1 MNFKSLIY
9 VSLSLATVCACTDK
23 NEDLESGRQP
33 EAGKYCLSGNVEKGP
48 FVRGSSINVQP
59 LDASLNAVGT
69 VYSGEIADD
78 AGAFNLGE
86 IDLASQFV
94 RIAGDGYYF
103 NELTGCLSS
112 GTLHLTAYADLSDR
126 SSVNVNILTHLKA
139 ARVQKLMSTGSP
151 FSKADSQAQKEL
163 LSQFGL
169 QAYADTPAESMS
181 ISSGTDASGVLIAI
195 SSIALS
201 NRSDAEI
208 TSFLSVLSRDL
219 ADDGEFTEDNRRT
232 LMKDR
237 DRVAPELEKVSRN
250 IIDRYEELG
259 MSVSVPDLR
268 YFFDWNNDGI
278 AGNEIND
285 NADVSLSQSEVAF
298 DKDGGVATV
307 TVTTNIPLTLEK
319 NGYGDTMPDGP
330 IFSENTYLNDFFTD
344 EGRTMECER
353 TYEDNIL
360 TIKVAKT
367 EKRNVQTATIPL
379 YDYMGVCQATVNVT
393 LAGDPSIE
401 LKLGENG
408 KQIVA
413 ATFAQFAKA
422 ISWMCYVEQ
431 GYTGMS
437 QYFDVKCPMTPADTY
452 NRNAFNAAYA
462 AVARNANF
470 AKTLESYGY
479 YPAVPFFQLLN
490 AILYTEM
497 VDKWRR
503 VGISEIWAG
512 KRSEQRVRGEVRG
525 VRRLFTGS

>member
-1 MNFKSLIY
+1 
-9 VSLSLATVCACTDK
+9 
-23 NEDLESGRQP
+23 
-33 EAGKYCLSGNVEKGP
+33 
-48 FVRGSSINVQP
+48 
-59 LDASLNAVGT
+59 
-69 VYSGEIADD
+69 
-78 AGAFNLGE
+78 
-86 IDLASQFV
+86 
-94 RIAGDGYYF
+94 
-103 NELTGCLSS
+103 
-112 GTLHLTAYADLSDR
+112 
-126 SSVNVNILTHLKA
+126 
-139 ARVQKLMSTGSP
+139 
-151 FSKADSQAQKEL
+151 
-163 LSQFGL
+163 
-169 QAYADTPAESMS
+169 
-181 ISSGTDASGVLIAI
+181 
-195 SSIALS
+195 
-201 NRSDAEI
+201 
-208 TSFLSVLSRDL
+208 
-219 ADDGEFTEDNRRT
+219 
-232 LMKDR
+232 MKDR

-503 VGISEIWAG
+503 VGISESVKDDFDIPVQRDAEYTLRYLEARLDEISGVFTDKKADMHLTTPESVFDMSKDIWRVAKANVCLALG
-512 KRSEQRVRGEVRG
+512 NYAEAMSCLQQIADSGRYALDSGNEYEPGDGTIMHLIVADEVMQGHSIGYYSYADVLLALAECNIVTGNDAKASVLIRQVAEAKDMTVCGNNIDDIAKLRRQLFIPRYFAFQKRNNLGGYEDYQHCWPIPYDQILSSHTWTQNPGYEK
-525 VRRLFTGS
+525 